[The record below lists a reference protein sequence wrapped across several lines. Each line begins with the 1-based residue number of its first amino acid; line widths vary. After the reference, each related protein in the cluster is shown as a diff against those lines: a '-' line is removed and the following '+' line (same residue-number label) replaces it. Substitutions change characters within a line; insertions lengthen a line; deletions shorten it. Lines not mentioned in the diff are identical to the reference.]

1 LKFERTTPLPLNVEY
16 INPFHAIVRS
26 STETNAEIR
35 ANGIVR
41 ANYERRALNLTRDP
55 VSAVTIRHVESGRI
69 CIGDEQF
76 EQSIVLSADENIRSW
91 TATDIGELMIEDFE
105 ELLTTEPDVVI
116 LGTGWQASFVPRELT
131 FAMARRGI
139 GFEVMDTPAACRT
152 FNILLAEGRRPAAIL
167 IIT

>member
-1 LKFERTTPLPLNVEY
+1 M
-16 INPFHAIVRS
+16 
-26 STETNAEIR
+26 
-35 ANGIVR
+35 
-41 ANYERRALNLTRDP
+41 NLTRDP
-55 VSAVTIRHVESGRI
+55 VSAVTIRHAESGRI

-76 EQSIVLSADENIRSW
+76 EQSIVLSADQNIRSW
-91 TATDIGELMIEDFE
+91 TATNIGELMIEDFE

-116 LGTGWQASFVPRELT
+116 LGTGWQACFVPRELT

-167 IIT
+167 MIT